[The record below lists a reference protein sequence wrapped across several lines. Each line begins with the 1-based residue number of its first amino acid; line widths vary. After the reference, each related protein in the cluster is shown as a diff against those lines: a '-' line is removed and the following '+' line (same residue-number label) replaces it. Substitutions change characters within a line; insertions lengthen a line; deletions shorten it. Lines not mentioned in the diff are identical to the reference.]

1 MHKSLILTA
10 SSKVLHCLQAAASAF
25 NILFKSG
32 GGSAVESVIPT
43 LLAGLEGSSEQAS
56 QALEGLRVILGVRP
70 QTLGSMVGALAPH
83 TVSALQSFAILLL
96 YQFHRLRD
104 MFICRFPSC
113 CGLRCIRQIC
123 THLLLLQKWLVSCL
137 VPILCRDWSLH

>member
-1 MHKSLILTA
+1 MTGFPD
-10 SSKVLHCLQAAASAF
+10 VLHRLQAAASAF

-70 QTLGSMVGALAPH
+70 QTLGSMVGA
-83 TVSALQSFAILLL
+83 SFPEHCVCPAELCHLSL
-96 YQFHRLRD
+96 TGSE
-104 MFICRFPSC
+104 IC
-113 CGLRCIRQIC
+113 
-123 THLLLLQKWLVSCL
+123 
-137 VPILCRDWSLH
+137 

>member
-1 MHKSLILTA
+1 MLL
-10 SSKVLHCLQAAASAF
+10 CLQAAASAF

-70 QTLGSMVGALAPH
+70 QTLGSMVGALTPYI
-83 TVSALQSFAILLL
+83 VSALHSFAILLL
-96 YQFHRLRD
+96 YQSHRLRD
-104 MFICRFPSC
+104 MLVCRFPSC
-113 CGLRCIRQIC
+113 CGLRCTQQTC
-123 THLLLLQKWLVSCL
+123 THLLLLQKSLVSCL
-137 VPILCRDWSLH
+137 IPILCRDWSMHNVA

>member
-1 MHKSLILTA
+1 MLR
-10 SSKVLHCLQAAASAF
+10 CLQAAASAF

-70 QTLGSMVGALAPH
+70 QTLGSMV
-83 TVSALQSFAILLL
+83 SA
-96 YQFHRLRD
+96 
-104 MFICRFPSC
+104 
-113 CGLRCIRQIC
+113 
-123 THLLLLQKWLVSCL
+123 
-137 VPILCRDWSLH
+137 

>member
-1 MHKSLILTA
+1 MHKSLIVTA
-10 SSKVLHCLQAAASAF
+10 SSEMLNCLQAAASAF

-70 QTLGSMVGALAPH
+70 QTLGSMVGALFPDIK
-83 TVSALQSFAILLL
+83 SALQSCATSVSQAQISVNVQVPKLLRPPL
-96 YQFHRLRD
+96 HSTNLHALAALAEVA
-104 MFICRFPSC
+104 
-113 CGLRCIRQIC
+113 GK
-123 THLLLLQKWLVSCL
+123 LLGS
-137 VPILCRDWSLH
+137 HTM